1 MEVLVD
7 VGIEVLIST
16 VAIILEG
23 DRWVVNL
30 YWVTEIKV
38 ILAVVK
44 VVEKII
50 IFKESIT
57 VEILVAVVIVKKN
70 QAIRI
75 FFEIDDY
82 DIKEV
87 LYILRNYKVC
97 ENFKLVLYYGV
108 FIDNFNNVI
117 ENLSDY
123 FVKKTKQI
131 EVGIIVDYL

>member
-1 MEVLVD
+1 M
-7 VGIEVLIST
+7 
-16 VAIILEG
+16 
-23 DRWVVNL
+23 
-30 YWVTEIKV
+30 
-38 ILAVVK
+38 VK